1 MSSSLYA
8 ALSSLQA
15 HQSWIDLI
23 GNNLA
28 NSNTPGFKDSNAVF
42 SEQFAQTLNYASAPS
57 TGRGGQNPTQIGLG
71 VRFAATS
78 RNFSQ
83 GALTTT
89 GRVFD
94 LALQG
99 NGFFAVRNGLQN
111 LYTRAGSFGLD
122 AQHFLVDQRTG
133 DQVISPAGDAI
144 QIDTDSLL
152 SPSATTTAQM
162 SGNLPKTVT
171 GPLAEVLTSSSAFAD
186 GSPASLTSSSA
197 GPYTIPTGETW
208 TMKITVNGSAPQTV
222 SVTSATGTVTA
233 QDVVDQINTLEGVS
247 ASVNGSGGV
256 TITSNGVGQDVTL
269 KVTSGTSGRDL
280 AGLIGV
286 STALVTG
293 SQTAVTS
300 ATQLNNLP
308 GNTSDYVDGD
318 QITITGVDADGTAI
332 NSTFTYGA
340 SNDGT
345 TLQQLVDFVNAQY
358 PGSTASLSSSGQL
371 VLQSD
376 TAGVANVQLSL
387 LDAPGSTGKTDW
399 TRYAMSTT
407 TQGTGPD
414 TVSTAMEVF
423 DPAGVSHTLTL
434 NFERQSDG
442 TWNVNPSLDPADG
455 SVISGT
461 ITGLRFAD
469 DGSPAGLAGVNS
481 AITLSFAGQSSPQT
495 VNLGLGTDGAFSGL
509 TQFGAAG
516 QVVVSTQDGY
526 GVGQLASMSVSS
538 DGKIMGLYT
547 NGQQKSL
554 GAVGVAT
561 FTNPDG
567 LMQASD
573 NLFEESTNSGA
584 AQIAAGGVGRAGTV
598 VGGALENSNVDTA
611 EQFVNLIEAQRGFQA
626 NTRVISAVDELMRD
640 LTQIV

>member
-1 MSSSLYA
+1 MSSSLYS

-28 NSNTPGFKDSNAVF
+28 NSNTPGFKGSSAIF
-42 SEQFAQTLNYASAPS
+42 SDQFAQTLNYASAPS
-57 TGRGGQNPTQIGLG
+57 AGRGGRNPTQIGMG
-71 VRFAATS
+71 VRFAATA

-122 AQHFLVDQRTG
+122 ANHFLVDQRSG
-133 DQVISPAGDAI
+133 SQVISPSGNPI

-162 SGNLPKTVT
+162 SGNLPKVVT
-171 GPLAEVLTSSSAFAD
+171 GPLPEVLTSSTAYAN
-186 GSPASLTSSSA
+186 GSPASLTSSNA

-222 SVTSATGTVTA
+222 SLTSTTGSVTA
-233 QDVVDQINTLEGVS
+233 QDVVDQINTLDGVT
-247 ASVNGSGGV
+247 ATVNGSGGV
-256 TITSNGVGQDVTL
+256 SITSNGVGDDITL
-269 KVTSGTSGRDL
+269 KVTSGSAGRDL
-280 AGLIGV
+280 AELLGV
-286 STALVTG
+286 STSLVTG
-293 SQTAVTS
+293 SQSAATS
-300 ATQLNNLP
+300 STLLNDIP
-308 GNTSDYVDGD
+308 GNTTDYVDGD
-318 QITITGVDADGTAI
+318 TITVTGVDTDGTAI
-332 NSTFTYGA
+332 NATFTYGS

-345 TLQQLVDFVNAQY
+345 KLQDLVNFVDTKFTGA
-358 PGSTASLSSSGQL
+358 TISLDSSGKL
-371 VLQSD
+371 VAKAD
-376 TAGVANVQLSL
+376 TAGVANLQLSM
-387 LDAPGSTGKTDW
+387 LDGSAATGTTDW
-399 TRYAMSTT
+399 TRYAMSVTT
-407 TQGTGPD
+407 EGTGPD
-414 TVSTAMEVF
+414 VVSTAMEVF

-434 NFERQSDG
+434 SYERQADG
-442 TWNVNPSLDPADG
+442 SWNINPSLDSTDG
-455 SVISGT
+455 SVISGP

-469 DGSPAGLAGVNS
+469 DGSPTALAGVDS
-481 AITLSFAGQSSPQT
+481 TITMSFVGQSSPQSI
-495 VNLGLGTDGAFSGL
+495 NLNLGTDGVFTGL

-516 QVVVSTQDGY
+516 EVLVSQQDGY
-526 GVGQLASMSVSS
+526 GVGQLASMSVNT
-538 DGKIMGLYT
+538 DGTVMGLYT

-554 GAVGVAT
+554 GAIGIAT
-561 FTNPDG
+561 FTNAEG
-567 LMQASD
+567 LTQSGD
-573 NLFEESTNSGA
+573 NLYAESTNSGA
-584 AQIAAGGVGRAGTV
+584 AQVSAGGVGRAGSV
-598 VGGALENSNVDTA
+598 VGGALENSNIDTA

-626 NTRVISAVDELMRD
+626 NSRVITVENELMRD

>member
-1 MSSSLYA
+1 MSSSLYS

-28 NSNTPGFKDSNAVF
+28 NSNTPGFKGSSAIF
-42 SEQFAQTLNYASAPS
+42 SDQFAQTLSYASGPS
-57 TGRGGQNPTQIGLG
+57 TGRGGRNPTQVGLG

-122 AQHFLVDQRTG
+122 ANHFLVDQRTG
-133 DQVISPAGDAI
+133 SQVIDPNGNAI

-152 SPSATTTAQM
+152 APTQTTTAQM
-162 SGNLPKTVT
+162 AGNLPKVIT
-171 GPLAEVLTSSSAFAD
+171 GPLPEVLTSSAAFAN
-186 GSPASLTSSSA
+186 GSPASLTSSNA

-222 SVTSATGTVTA
+222 SITSTSGSVTA
-233 QDVVDQINTLEGVS
+233 QEVVDAINALDGVT

-256 TITSNGVGQDVTL
+256 SITSNGVGEDITL

-280 AGLIGV
+280 AELLGV
-286 STALVTG
+286 STSLVTG

-300 ATQLNNLP
+300 GTLLNDLP
-308 GNTSDYVDGD
+308 GNTTDYVDGD
-318 QITITGVDADGTAI
+318 TITVTGVDTDGTAI
-332 NSTFTYGA
+332 NATFTYGA
-340 SNDGT
+340 SGDGT
-345 TLQQLVDFVNAQY
+345 TLQELVDFIDTQFAGATVTLDSAGKLVAQ
-358 PGSTASLSSSGQL
+358 A
-371 VLQSD
+371 D
-376 TAGVANVQLSL
+376 TAGVADLQLSL
-387 LDAPGSTGKTDW
+387 LDGSAATGTTDW
-399 TRYAMSTT
+399 TRYAMSVT

-414 TVSTAMEVF
+414 VVSTAMEVF
-423 DPAGVSHTLTL
+423 DPAGVAHTLTL
-434 NFERQSDG
+434 SYERQADG
-442 TWNVNPSLDPADG
+442 SWNINPSLDSADG
-455 SVISGT
+455 SVISGA

-469 DGSPAGLAGVNS
+469 DGSPSGLAGVDS
-481 AITLSFAGQSSPQT
+481 TITMSFVGQSSPQT
-495 VNLGLGTDGAFSGL
+495 LQLNLGTDGVFTGL

-516 QVVVSTQDGY
+516 EVLVSTQDGY
-526 GVGQLASMSVSS
+526 GVGQLASMSVNS
-538 DGKIMGLYT
+538 DGAVMGLYT

-554 GAVGVAT
+554 GRIGIAT
-561 FTNPDG
+561 FTNPEG
-567 LMQASD
+567 LTQTGD
-573 NLFEESTNSGA
+573 NLYAESTNSGA
-584 AQIAAGGVGRAGTV
+584 AQISLGGVGRAGTV
-598 VGGALENSNVDTA
+598 VGGALENSNIDTA

-626 NTRVISAVDELMRD
+626 NSRVITVENELMRD

>member
-28 NSNTPGFKDSNAVF
+28 NSNTAGYKASDAVF
-42 SEQFAQTLNYASAPS
+42 SEQFAQTLNFASAPS

-71 VRFAATS
+71 VRLAAAPRAFT
-78 RNFSQ
+78 Q

-99 NGFFAVRNGLQN
+99 AGFFAVRNGLQN

-122 AQHFLVDQRTG
+122 ANHFLTDLRTG
-133 DQVISPAGDAI
+133 SQVINPGGNPI

-152 SPSATTTAQM
+152 APNATTTAQM
-162 SGNLPKTVT
+162 SGNLPKVVT
-171 GPLAEVLTSSSAFAD
+171 GPLPEVQTSSAAFAD
-186 GSPASLTSSSA
+186 GTAASLTSSNA

-208 TMKITVNGSAPQTV
+208 TMKITVNGSAPQIV
-222 SVTSATGTVTA
+222 SLTSATGNVTA
-233 QDVVDQINTLEGVS
+233 QDVVDQINALNGVT
-247 ASVNGSGGV
+247 ATVNGSGGV
-256 TITSNGVGQDVTL
+256 SITSDGVGQDVTL
-269 KVTSGTSGRDL
+269 KVTPGTSGRDL

-300 ATQLNNLP
+300 GTLLNNLP
-308 GNTSDYVDGD
+308 GNTTDYVDGD

-340 SNDGT
+340 ANDGT
-345 TLQQLVDFVNAQY
+345 TLQQLTDYIDAQF
-358 PGSTASLSSSGQL
+358 PGATASLDSSGKL

-376 TAGVANVQLSL
+376 TAGVANLQLSV
-387 LDAPGSTGKTDW
+387 LDGSAATGHTDW
-399 TRYAMSTT
+399 TRYAMTT
-407 TQGTGPD
+407 TTEGTGPD
-414 TVSTAMEVF
+414 AVSTAMEVF

-434 NFERQSDG
+434 NFERQADG
-442 TWNVNPSLDPADG
+442 SWNVNPSLEATDG
-455 SVISGT
+455 SVLSGP

-469 DGSPAGLAGVNS
+469 DGSPTGLAGVAS
-481 AITLSFAGQSSPQT
+481 AVTMSFTGQTSPQT
-495 VNLGLGTDGAFSGL
+495 VNLSLGSDGAFTGL

-516 QVVVSTQDGY
+516 EVLVATQDGY
-526 GVGQLASMSVSS
+526 GIGQLSSMSVNA
-538 DGKIMGLYT
+538 DGEIMGLYT

-567 LMQASD
+567 LMQAGD
-573 NLFEESTNSGA
+573 NLFSESTNSGA
-584 AQIAAGGVGRAGTV
+584 AQLSAGEVGRAGQV

-611 EQFVNLIEAQRGFQA
+611 EEFVNLIEAQRGFQA
-626 NTRVISAVDELMRD
+626 NSRVITVENELMRD
-640 LTQIV
+640 LTQII

>member
-28 NSNTPGFKDSNAVF
+28 NSNTPGFKGSQAIF
-42 SEQFAQTLNYASAPS
+42 SDQFAQTLSYASGPS
-57 TGRGGQNPTQIGLG
+57 TGRGGRNPTQVGLG

-133 DQVISPAGDAI
+133 SQVVDPNGTAI
-144 QIDTDSLL
+144 QLDTDSLL
-152 SPSATTTAQM
+152 APSSTTTAQM
-162 SGNLPKTVT
+162 AGNLPKVIT
-171 GPLAEVLTSSSAFAD
+171 GPLPEVLTSSSAFAD
-186 GSPASLTSSSA
+186 GSPASLTSSNA

-222 SVTSATGTVTA
+222 SITSTTGSVTA
-233 QDVVDQINTLEGVS
+233 QEVVDAINTLDGVS
-247 ASVNGSGGV
+247 AAVNGSGGV
-256 TITSNGVGQDVTL
+256 TITSAGVGQDITL
-269 KVTSGTSGRDL
+269 KVTAGTSGRDL
-280 AGLIGV
+280 AELLGV
-286 STALVTG
+286 STSLVTG
-293 SQTAVTS
+293 SQTAAS
-300 ATQLNNLP
+300 AGTLLDNLP
-308 GNTSDYVDGD
+308 GNTANYVDGD
-318 QITITGVDADGTAI
+318 QITVTGVDTDGTAV

-340 SNDGT
+340 SNNGT
-345 TLQQLVDFVNAQY
+345 TL
-358 PGSTASLSSSGQL
+358 GQL
-371 VLQSD
+371 VNFINAQFPGATVSLDSAGKLVVQAD
-376 TAGVANVQLSL
+376 TAGVADLQLSL
-387 LDAPGSTGKTDW
+387 LDGSAATGTTDW
-399 TRYAMSTT
+399 TRYAMSVT

-423 DPAGVSHTLTL
+423 DPAGVAHTLTL
-434 NFERQSDG
+434 SFERQADG
-442 TWNVNPSLDPADG
+442 TWNIAPSLDSADG
-455 SVISGT
+455 SVISGP

-469 DGSPAGLAGVNS
+469 DGSPTGLGGVDS
-481 AITLSFAGQSSPQT
+481 TITMSFAGQSSPQS
-495 VNLGLGTDGAFSGL
+495 LDLSLGTDGVFTGL

-516 QVVVSTQDGY
+516 EVLVSTQDGY
-526 GVGQLASMSVSS
+526 GVGQLASMSVDS
-538 DGKIMGLYT
+538 DGTVMGLYT
-547 NGQQKSL
+547 NGQQKAL
-554 GAVGVAT
+554 GAIGIAT
-561 FTNPDG
+561 FTNSEG
-567 LMQASD
+567 LTQTGD
-573 NLFEESTNSGA
+573 NLFAESTNSGA
-584 AQIAAGGVGRAGTV
+584 AQISAGGVGRAGTV
-598 VGGALENSNVDTA
+598 IGGALENSNVDTA

-626 NTRVISAVDELMRD
+626 NSRVISVENELMRD
-640 LTQIV
+640 LTQLV

>member
-28 NSNTPGFKDSNAVF
+28 NSNTAGFKGSQAIF
-42 SEQFAQTLNYASAPS
+42 SAQFAQTLNYASGPS
-57 TGRGGQNPTQIGLG
+57 TGRGGRNPTQVGLG

-78 RNFSQ
+78 RNLSQ
-83 GALTTT
+83 GSLTTT

-99 NGFFAVRNGLQN
+99 NGYFAVRSGLQN

-122 AQHFLVDQRTG
+122 ANHFLVDQRTG
-133 DQVISPAGDAI
+133 AQVISPGGSPI

-162 SGNLPKTVT
+162 AGNLPKVVT
-171 GPLAEVLTSSSAFAD
+171 GPLPEVLSSSEAFAD
-186 GSPASLTSSSA
+186 GSPATLTSSNA

-222 SVTSATGTVTA
+222 SLTSTTGSVTA
-233 QDVVDQINTLEGVS
+233 QDVVDAINAFDGVS

-256 TITSNGVGQDVTL
+256 SITSNGVGENVTL
-269 KVTSGTSGRDL
+269 KVTAGTSGRDL
-280 AGLIGV
+280 AELLGV
-286 STALVTG
+286 STSLVTG

-300 ATQLNNLP
+300 STELNNLP
-308 GNTSDYVDGD
+308 GNTTDYVDGD
-318 QITITGVDADGTAI
+318 TITITGVDTDGTAI

-340 SNDGT
+340 ANDGT
-345 TLQQLVDFVNAQY
+345 TLQELVDFVDAQF
-358 PGSTASLSSSGQL
+358 PGATVSLDASGKL
-371 VLQSD
+371 VVQAD
-376 TAGVANVQLSL
+376 TAGVTDLQLSL
-387 LDAPGSTGKTDW
+387 LDGSAATGTTDW
-399 TRYAMSTT
+399 TRYAMSVTT
-407 TQGTGPD
+407 EGTAPD
-414 TVSTAMEVF
+414 TVATAMEVF
-423 DPAGVSHTLTL
+423 DPAGVAHTLTL
-434 NFERQSDG
+434 SFERQDDG
-442 TWNVNPSLDPADG
+442 TWNISPSLESSDG
-455 SVISGT
+455 SVISGP
-461 ITGLRFAD
+461 ITGLRFGD
-469 DGSPAGLAGVNS
+469 DGSPTGLGGVDP
-481 AITLSFAGQSSPQT
+481 AITLSFNGQSSPQT
-495 VNLGLGTDGAFSGL
+495 VNLNLGTDGVFTGL

-516 QVVVSTQDGY
+516 EVLVSTQDGY

-538 DGKIMGLYT
+538 DGSVMGLYT

-554 GAVGVAT
+554 GAIGIAT
-561 FTNPDG
+561 FTNPEG
-567 LMQASD
+567 LSQTGD
-573 NLFEESTNSGA
+573 NLFAESTNSGA
-584 AQIAAGGVGRAGTV
+584 AQISAGGTGRAGSV
-598 VGGALENSNVDTA
+598 VGGALENSNIDTA

-626 NTRVISAVDELMRD
+626 NSRVITVQNELMRD